1 MEKKK
6 ILIIDDDS
14 YTVNKLNSLLK
25 KNGYAIESSHKGK
38 SGLKLF
44 NAEIYDLVLCD
55 FRLPDTDGHTI
66 LRRIKSSKPD
76 TPVIIITDFTD
87 IRLAVRMIK
96 SGAYDFITKPLQ
108 PELLLKVIKKALSQI
123 NDDDTSDAYLDSFI
137 TGRSKIILE
146 VMEQIKIIAP
156 TELTILIEGETG
168 SGKEYLARMIH
179 NQSGRR
185 DKPFIAVDCGAMP
198 KSLANSEMFGHVKGA
213 FTNAIS
219 DKKGFFELGE
229 GGTIFLDEVGNLP
242 YENQAKLL
250 RALQE
255 RVISRVGENKIK
267 KIDVRLIAATNE
279 NLTELVTGNEFR
291 EDLFHRL
298 NEFKISVPPLRER
311 MDDLTEFIDTF
322 IKRANDQFDKS
333 VSGIDA
339 EAETMLKNYKW
350 YGNIR
355 ELENVIN
362 RAVLLTGEGK
372 ISSSVLPVEIKNN
385 DNTGSGNIIPGKPSN
400 VRDLKEATEITE
412 KEKIKQALVNSD
424 FNKTKAAKILNIDR
438 KTLYN
443 KIKQYGI
450 ERRNV

>member
-14 YTVNKLNSLLK
+14 YTVNKLNSLLE
-25 KNGYAIESSHKGK
+25 KNGYAVQSSHKGK
-38 SGLKLF
+38 NGIKLF
-44 NAEIYDLVLCD
+44 NSESYDLVLCD
-55 FRLPDTDGHTI
+55 FRLPDSDGNAI
-66 LRRIKSSKPD
+66 LKLIKSSKPD
-76 TPVIIITDFTD
+76 IPVIIITDLAD

-96 SGAYDFITKPLQ
+96 AGAYDFITKPVL
-108 PELLLKVIKKALSQI
+108 PDLLLKVIKKALAQLQETAPQ
-123 NDDDTSDAYLDSFI
+123 DTYMDTFI
-137 TGRSKIILE
+137 TGSSKSILE

-185 DKPFIAVDCGAMP
+185 DMPFIAVDCGAMP
-198 KSLANSEMFGHVKGA
+198 KYLANSEMFGHVKGA

-219 DKKGFFELGE
+219 DKKGFFEVGD

-255 RVISRVGENKIK
+255 RVISRVGENKTK

-279 NLTELVTGNEFR
+279 NLTDLVAGNEFR

-298 NEFKISVPPLRER
+298 NEFKLSVPPLRER
-311 MDDLTEFIDTF
+311 MDDLREFIDVF
-322 IKRANDQFDKS
+322 VRRANDQFDKS

-339 EAETMLKNYKW
+339 EVEVILKNYQW

-362 RAVLLTGEGK
+362 RAVLLTGKGR
-372 ISSSVLPVEIKNN
+372 INTSVLPGDIINN
-385 DNTGSGNIIPGKPSN
+385 DNEYLKDKLSGGRSN
-400 VRDLKEATEITE
+400 VSQLKEATEITE
-412 KEKIKQALVNSD
+412 KEKISQALINSD

-450 ERRNV
+450 DRQNG